1 MAKRDCYAVLGI
13 ERSAS
18 EDDIKRAF
26 RDQARKYHPD
36 VNKAEGAQE
45 RFVEI
50 REAYAVLSDPEKRA
64 AYDRFGHSAVNAPA
78 GGYSVDF
85 DAEDLGSMFDAF
97 FGGRGRSPFG
107 GGGAGVGGVG
117 GGAAHRGPR
126 RARPAETRHEITID
140 FLVAATGGKRTLEIK
155 RGNATQ
161 SVDVTIPA
169 GVEPGAKLRVRGVG
183 HADPHAA
190 GKRGDVILTVH
201 IRSHPLF
208 RRGEATR
215 GEQSRDLY
223 LDLPITI
230 AEAVNG
236 AKVDVPTPTGTATIS
251 VPPGASSGSKLRL
264 RGQGCQ
270 TTPAGDLYAVLMIK
284 PPPADAIDA
293 EDRAVIDRLG
303 RATTVRGGA
312 HWPASAGTDAN

>member
-1 MAKRDCYAVLGI
+1 MAKRDYYAVLGI
-13 ERSAS
+13 ERSAT

-26 RDQARKYHPD
+26 RDLARKYHPD
-36 VNKAEGAQE
+36 VNSDDGAQE

-50 REAYAVLSDPEKRA
+50 QEAYAVLSDPEKRK
-64 AYDRFGHSAVNAPA
+64 AYDRFGHSGVNAPA

-107 GGGAGVGGVG
+107 GGAGPGGG
-117 GGAAHRGPR
+117 GGAHRANR
-126 RARPAETRHEITID
+126 RARPAETRHEITVD
-140 FLVAATGGKRTLEIK
+140 FLVACTGGKRTLEIK
-155 RGNATQ
+155 RGSETQ
-161 SVDVTIPA
+161 SIDVSIPA

-190 GKRGDVILTVH
+190 GKRGDIILTVH
-201 IRSHPLF
+201 IKPHPLF
-208 RRGEATR
+208 RRGDAARNEKP
-215 GEQSRDLY
+215 RDLY

-230 AEAVNG
+230 AEAING
-236 AKVDVPTPTGTATIS
+236 AKIDVPTPSGTATIA
-251 VPPGASSGSKLRL
+251 VPAGASSGSKLRL

-284 PPPADAIDA
+284 SPPADDITDA
-293 EDRAVIDRLG
+293 DREAIDRLG
-303 RATTVRGGA
+303 KATAVRADA
-312 HWPASAGTDAN
+312 HWPASARTDAN